1 MVKEY
6 YGFVKK
12 YLKVAQIKTST
23 LCLMFFT
30 AFFNKGLQLLI
41 PLFAAWIIDYATNGD
56 IHMTFTSLIFLI
68 LTYAGER
75 ATFFWNLQIY
85 GRNMHHMV
93 TTLESKIVNKVISVD
108 ENFTKKVSK
117 GNLFSTI
124 NNDLYDI
131 GDSLD
136 SVVNMI
142 TTLIQIIILFF
153 IITFYSVPIALL
165 FLVYALAF
173 TMFRNWADR
182 KSAHYLTYE
191 KKQGDKYT
199 SLFSQIISGM
209 QEIKTFNMFDDL
221 MLKLKKTQK
230 RYSYYF
236 EKKRHYM
243 TIRGNDSRLITYGFR
258 IAIYIYTLYLMAN
271 GAGIELLVV
280 VIGYHQS
287 LESSIDYL
295 INSSSYFRE
304 SMVSVDRV
312 NNILDYREPQKIDY
326 GDYKNDLI
334 KGEVEFKNVSF
345 AHRDRKILDNV
356 SFKIKP
362 RSLTMIVGQS
372 GMGKS
377 SILNL
382 VLRLYKID
390 EGEILIDGINIYD
403 YTKEVHSTNVSVVT
417 QKPFVF
423 NMSIRKNLD
432 FVDTNILNQIEACRR
447 VGIHDFISSLP
458 QGYNTILRENGSN
471 ISGGQ
476 KQLIALARTLLSR
489 SEILLFDEITSSLD
503 PETGKHIMKLTKD
516 LKKDHTIIMVTH
528 KPEMMKHADRII
540 VLHNGKIV
548 GDGKHNDLIMN
559 NEYYRY
565 LQARKSVSKFGVFDN
580 EI

>member
-1 MVKEY
+1 
-6 YGFVKK
+6 
-12 YLKVAQIKTST
+12 
-23 LCLMFFT
+23 
-30 AFFNKGLQLLI
+30 
-41 PLFAAWIIDYATNGD
+41 
-56 IHMTFTSLIFLI
+56 
-68 LTYAGER
+68 
-75 ATFFWNLQIY
+75 
-85 GRNMHHMV
+85 
-93 TTLESKIVNKVISVD
+93 
-108 ENFTKKVSK
+108 
-117 GNLFSTI
+117 
-124 NNDLYDI
+124 
-131 GDSLD
+131 
-136 SVVNMI
+136 
-142 TTLIQIIILFF
+142 
-153 IITFYSVPIALL
+153 
-165 FLVYALAF
+165 
-173 TMFRNWADR
+173 
-182 KSAHYLTYE
+182 
-191 KKQGDKYT
+191 
-199 SLFSQIISGM
+199 
-209 QEIKTFNMFDDL
+209 
-221 MLKLKKTQK
+221 
-230 RYSYYF
+230 
-236 EKKRHYM
+236 
-243 TIRGNDSRLITYGFR
+243 
-258 IAIYIYTLYLMAN
+258 MAN
-271 GAGIELLVV
+271 GAGIDLLVII
-280 VIGYHQS
+280 IGYHQS
-287 LESSIDYL
+287 LESYINDL
-295 INSSSYFRE
+295 IKSSSYFRE

-312 NNILDYREPQKIDY
+312 NNILDYKEPQKIDY

-382 VLRLYKID
+382 ILRLYKID
-390 EGEILIDGINIYD
+390 EGEILIDGVNIYD
-403 YTKEVHSTNVSVVT
+403 YTKDVHSTNVSVVT

-503 PETGKHIMKLTKD
+503 PETGKHIMELTKN

-559 NEYYRY
+559 NEYYCY